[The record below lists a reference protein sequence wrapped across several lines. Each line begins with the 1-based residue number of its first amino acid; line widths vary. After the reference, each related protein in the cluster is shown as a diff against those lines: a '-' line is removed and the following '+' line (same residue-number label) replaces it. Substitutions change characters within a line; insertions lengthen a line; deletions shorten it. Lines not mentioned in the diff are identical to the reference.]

1 MWKVD
6 GAELHQVRIVGNAL
20 NVEEHSTF
28 TKFDVEDNTGVVEAK
43 FWLDNGNGVFM
54 AERRAVCRYALI
66 LAMSWLFFPMG
77 KRQNTKRR
85 DFEKLFTCVCFF

>member
-20 NVEEHSTF
+20 NVEEHRTF
-28 TKFDVEDNTGVVEAK
+28 TKFDVEDNTGVVEVK

-54 AERRAVCRYALI
+54 AERRAACRYAI
-66 LAMSWLFFPMG
+66 FLAMSWL
-77 KRQNTKRR
+77 
-85 DFEKLFTCVCFF
+85 